1 MICRIVRWTVSRAG
15 DRGQAPPRW
24 AARHAERCPA
34 CREQARFMASLRER
48 LAAERP
54 AFLAAVPEFPM
65 NEAAWDKPE
74 KRDGARDVFRPRPFL
89 RPLPAAA
96 GVLLV
101 VAAAAFLV
109 FRTGGRESGPGAV
122 DGAAARAALRSLASA
137 PASLGGA
144 ITEAESSLEREK
156 RILEKSVVSAV
167 EYLQARLNIRIER
180 RDPPA
185 KSS

>member
-24 AARHAERCPA
+24 AARHAGRCPA

-54 AFLAAVPEFPM
+54 AFLAAVPEFPL
-65 NEAAWDKPE
+65 NEAAWDKAE
-74 KRDGARDVFRPRPFL
+74 SRDGARGVIGRRPFL

-96 GVLLV
+96 GILLV
-101 VAAAAFLV
+101 AAAAAFLV

-144 ITEAESSLEREK
+144 ITEAESSLEQEK

-167 EYLQARLNIRIER
+167 EYLQARLNIKVER
-180 RDPPA
+180 REPPA
-185 KSS
+185 KAG

>member
-24 AARHAERCPA
+24 AARHAGRCPA

-54 AFLAAVPEFPM
+54 AFLAAVPEF
-65 NEAAWDKPE
+65 ALDGSAWDKAE
-74 KRDGARDVFRPRPFL
+74 SRDGARDVFRSRPFL

-109 FRTGGRESGPGAV
+109 FRTGLRPTAPGAV

-137 PASLGGA
+137 PEGLRGA
-144 ITEAESSLEREK
+144 LTEAESSLEKEK

-167 EYLQARLNIRIER
+167 EYLQARLNIKIER
-180 RDPPA
+180 RDAA
-185 KSS
+185 KDI